1 MTTQYI
7 FEQIIE
13 TPSIQWVDYAFTVVD
28 DTPDDVIPL
37 RAWINNKP
45 SFAAGVKSGA
55 SVLRLAPAYLPQVI
69 TFMAIKGDGQKVYFS
84 RDIDLLND
92 VAITIYAIDE
102 TGAGPG
108 GGGGQAHIAGTV
120 TIDGTAA
127 ARDVIIISDDKA
139 NGRTVLAEGTSA
151 GDGSFDINYTDWGG
165 AVIALSIDEYG
176 ISFPAETALNSGEV
190 VHPTTPNGYVY
201 TVSQAG
207 TTGTSEPAWPTS
219 GTVQSGSATFTARRY
234 YRPIASGPLNG
245 ELIP

>member
-1 MTTQYI
+1 MSTEYLSCDI
-7 FEQIIE
+7 VES
-13 TPSIQWVDYAFTVVD
+13 PHIQWVDYALTIVD
-28 DTPDDVIPL
+28 DSPDDVIPL

-55 SVLRLAPAYLPQVI
+55 SVLRLAPAYLPQFV

-84 RDIDLLND
+84 REIDLLND

-127 ARDVIIISDDKA
+127 VRDVIIISDDKA
-139 NGRTVLAEGTSA
+139 NGRTVLAEGSSA

-165 AVIALSIDEYG
+165 AVIALAIDEYG
-176 ISFPAETALNSGEV
+176 IAFSPETALNSGEI
-190 VHPTTPNGYVY
+190 VHPTSPNGYVY
-201 TVSQAG
+201 EVTAAG
-207 TTGTSEPAWPTS
+207 TTAASEPSWPTS
-219 GTVQSGSATFTARRY
+219 GSVQSGSATFNTKPY
-234 YRPIASGPLNG
+234 YRPIASGPLTG
-245 ELIP
+245 ELLS

>member
-1 MTTQYI
+1 MSTEYLSCA
-7 FEQIIE
+7 IIE
-13 TPSIQWVDYAFTVVD
+13 KPHIQWVDYAFTVVD

-37 RAWINNKP
+37 WAWINNKP

-55 SVLRLAPAYLPQVI
+55 SVLRLAPVYLPQFI

-102 TGAGPG
+102 AGAGSG

-120 TIDGTAA
+120 TVEDTTV
-127 ARDVIIISDDKA
+127 ARDIIIISDDKA
-139 NGRTVLAEGTSA
+139 GGRKVLAEGASA
-151 GDGSFDINYTDWGG
+151 SDGTFDIAYTDWGG

-176 ISFPAETALNSGEV
+176 IAFPSETALNSGEV

>member
-1 MTTQYI
+1 MTIQYLSCAI
-7 FEQIIE
+7 VES
-13 TPSIQWVDYAFTVVD
+13 PYIQWVDYALTVVD

-37 RAWINNKP
+37 RAWINNAP

-55 SVLRLAPAYLPQVI
+55 SVLRLAPAYLPQFI
-69 TFMAIKGDGQKVYFS
+69 TFMAIKSDGQKVYFS
-84 RDIDLLND
+84 RDIDLLSD

-120 TIDGTAA
+120 TVEGAAA
-127 ARDVIIISDDKA
+127 ARDIIVISNDKA
-139 NGRTVLAEGTSA
+139 GGRKVLAEGASA

-176 ISFPAETALNSGEV
+176 IAFPSETALNEGEV

-201 TVSQAG
+201 TASQAG

-219 GTVQSGSATFTARRY
+219 GTVQSGSVTFTARRY

>member
-1 MTTQYI
+1 
-7 FEQIIE
+7 
-13 TPSIQWVDYAFTVVD
+13 
-28 DTPDDVIPL
+28 
-37 RAWINNKP
+37 
-45 SFAAGVKSGA
+45 
-55 SVLRLAPAYLPQVI
+55 
-69 TFMAIKGDGQKVYFS
+69 MAIKSDGQKVYFS
-84 RDIDLLND
+84 RDIDLLSD

-120 TIDGTAA
+120 TVEGAAA
-127 ARDVIIISDDKA
+127 ARDIIVISNDKA
-139 NGRTVLAEGTSA
+139 GGRKVLAEGASA

-176 ISFPAETALNSGEV
+176 IAFPSETALNEGEV

-201 TVSQAG
+201 TASQAG

-219 GTVQSGSATFTARRY
+219 GTVQSGSVTFTARRY